1 MSDRREQLRGSLA
14 VVTGAS
20 SGIGAAYAQILAQSG
35 ANLVLAA
42 RRADRLQALAGE
54 LVEKFGV
61 EAHVVP
67 VDLQRAEGVAKLF
80 AAATEIGPVQ
90 VLVNNA
96 GLGAYGPF
104 LDEPLERHR
113 LTIDVN
119 VTALM
124 DLAHRFGNHM
134 REHQK
139 PSWIS
144 NVASL
149 ASFQSSPG
157 YAVYSASKY
166 FVRIFSE
173 TLAHELRDSAVT
185 ISCLC
190 PGGVWTEFMEQ
201 VGTEITEKGKKV
213 MMSADAVATI
223 AIDGM
228 LRGKVVVVPGAMN
241 RIAATLP
248 RFVPRELALTVAG
261 RTVARSMRPVEEG

>member
-1 MSDRREQLRGSLA
+1 MSARREQLRGTLG

-20 SGIGAAYAQILAQSG
+20 SGIGAAYARHFAEAG
-35 ANLVLAA
+35 ANVVLAA
-42 RRADRLQALAGE
+42 RRADRLEALAAE

-61 EAHVVP
+61 QAHVVP
-67 VDLQRAEGVAKLF
+67 VDLQSPEGAAKLF
-80 AAATEIGPVQ
+80 DAATAIGPVQ

-96 GLGAYGPF
+96 GLGAWGPF
-104 LDEPLERHR
+104 LDQPLERHR
-113 LTIDVN
+113 LTVDVN

-124 DLAHRFGNHM
+124 DLSHRFGNHM
-134 REHQK
+134 RAHGK

-144 NVASL
+144 NVSSL

-173 TLAHELRDSAVT
+173 TLAHELRDSSVT
-185 ISCLC
+185 VSCLC
-190 PGGVWTEFMEQ
+190 PGGTWTEFMEQ
-201 VGTEITEKGKKV
+201 VGTEITEKGQKV
-213 MMSADAVATI
+213 MMSAEEVAGA

-228 LRGKVVVVPGAMN
+228 LRGKVVIVPGTMN

-248 RFVPRELALTVAG
+248 RFVPRDLALTVAA
-261 RTVARSMRPVEEG
+261 RTVNRSMRTVEGG